1 MVLIV
6 LFMYY
11 LNVKLLMI
19 SEILSYMINC
29 LHVCLFVIKEAYD
42 SMIINDKLC
51 YLLSGFTPKFKKFY
65 DAMYRNAANLVYSIT
80 NVMMYMMLQGWESL
94 NEVKLAFI

>member
-19 SEILSYMINC
+19 SEILSYINC

-51 YLLSGFTPKFKKFY
+51 YLLSGFTPKFKKFF
-65 DAMYRNAANLVYSIT
+65 DAMYRNAANLVYSVYHKRYDVYDASRMGVT
-80 NVMMYMMLQGWESL
+80 
-94 NEVKLAFI
+94 